1 MYTLITPKKTLGAE
15 PNFDVGARQNLAVL
29 KYILTLSKTREEVP
43 TSMQIAP
50 HIFRPLHILHIDI
63 SKALAIAIRTIAIA
77 IAIAAKK
84 AIEYCNMQ

>member
-1 MYTLITPKKTLGAE
+1 M
-15 PNFDVGARQNLAVL
+15 
-29 KYILTLSKTREEVP
+29 ILQDDKALYYVS
-43 TSMQIAP
+43 
-50 HIFRPLHILHIDI
+50 